1 MSLRFL
7 HTANYSG
14 CGKLGEYIYIY
25 YSEHEFS
32 LIYTNMETTKGI
44 SLQQFKQ
51 AIKEHKSV
59 VITYASTAT
68 NGADYQL
75 RYDMDEKGCIREVMT
90 AAKKVMFAARLE
102 GDDERLADVIYLE
115 TAKAITPTPA
125 KDRKRIDYTMS
136 DELWQAT
143 RKAGAQL

>member
-1 MSLRFL
+1 
-7 HTANYSG
+7 
-14 CGKLGEYIYIY
+14 
-25 YSEHEFS
+25 
-32 LIYTNMETTKGI
+32 METTKGI

-102 GDDERLADVIYLE
+102 GDDERLGEKIYLE

-136 DELWQAT
+136 DELWQAA